1 MNPEYL
7 KDIFTKHSDFHKP
20 KSSQLVK
27 LLANGL
33 VNHEDEK
40 WAKHRKIINPAFHME
55 KLKVLIYSLRT
66 LKSVKIIGINI
77 SHEYDAKRLTR
88 LEVQCHCKYYISIYA
103 A

>member
-7 KDIFTKHSDFHKP
+7 KDIFTKHSDFQKP

-55 KLKVLIYSLRT
+55 KLKVFIYSLRT
-66 LKSVKIIGINI
+66 FIINFVYCLALWPT
-77 SHEYDAKRLTR
+77 SK
-88 LEVQCHCKYYISIYA
+88 VS
-103 A
+103 